1 MAQHISIISSKLSSL
16 KAFQKVRDSLQKRA
30 RIGGGASASSLK
42 FEELPHTDYKMN
54 SNDRVFV
61 TQRTVNGNKEIFE
74 LHFDTKEQKLLDIFL
89 VK

>member
-1 MAQHISIISSKLSSL
+1 MAQHISIIDSKLSSL
-16 KAFQKVRDSLQKRA
+16 KAFQKVRGRFQKIANRGCWA
-30 RIGGGASASSLK
+30 IAGSLK
-42 FEELPHTDYKMN
+42 FEELPHTDYKIN

>member
-1 MAQHISIISSKLSSL
+1 MAQHISIIGSKLSSL
-16 KAFQKVRDSLQKRA
+16 KAFQKVRDSFQKRA
-30 RIGGGASASSLK
+30 NIGSWAIAGSLR
-42 FEELPHTDYKMN
+42 FEELHYTDYKMN

-61 TQRTVNGNKEIFE
+61 THRTVNGNKEIFE